1 MRTLLRTDNKQ
12 PDNSELL
19 NVPSAMLSSPR
30 LVSRLR
36 DTAPP
41 ELQLVLADCRWP
53 TPSKSLLRIPTY
65 LLSCAPAGFSVPLRQ
80 LGVPEQQLLNQQLT
94 PRRPALRRK
103 SHTG

>member
-30 LVSRLR
+30 LGG

-53 TPSKSLLRIPTY
+53 TPSKSRLRIPTY

-94 PRRPALRRK
+94 PRGPALRRK